1 MRLFIV
7 LAILFS
13 FLNTPIHSQ
22 AHIINPQFFDWD
34 TELSLQGSPA
44 FNNTFA
50 RLLAYDEGFCIMSRR
65 YIEPNNN
72 LMLKEFHF
80 FDSEMNYFASQ
91 QHGNVGAESGFETSE
106 DFFFY
111 DGNIYTLEMS
121 YNYSNPDSLN
131 SFHCFSI
138 YSPQGQLIASDSLY
152 DFEYFPFYSG
162 NDLGLESPT
171 RNKYISG
178 EYVYYLSNV
187 NSFFNV
193 KRNIVR
199 CNLNTAQFDVI
210 TFDSDPF
217 ATMTSFLG
225 ADSSSFLIEK
235 FELENDLRKFYI
247 NKIDYDGNVLFSKYV
262 GEVTQPNSIRTYDV
276 INESTLDYV
285 FYRGNSETERSS
297 LDFLD
302 ENYNFISSID
312 LHGNEYNRGQFL
324 HVTGSNLGHL
334 ILLPKIPSYYNY
346 RLIEFDIT
354 SHTIVFDSIFEVPFV
369 FRPLI
374 NRQLII
380 NNESGDFIQYGNVF
394 RENQNLPFFH
404 RINVEERQVFLDSIS
419 IPYNETFQ
427 NTDFINIVYNN
438 GNYFMVGYD
447 QSSPLDNELS
457 SYCFGLI
464 DFTTSIS
471 SSPQTVSHFDI
482 LPNPA
487 IDEVFIINLID
498 ETLQIQ
504 ILDLQGRILL
514 SQPSNKQNSIRL
526 LVEELSAGVYLVS
539 VKGKHGVF
547 TQKFIKN

>member
-1 MRLFIV
+1 MRYFKSV
-7 LAILFS
+7 ILFVLFCTS
-13 FLNTPIHSQ
+13 LHSQ
-22 AHIINPQFFDWD
+22 AYLTNPQFFEWD
-34 TELSLQGSPA
+34 TELSLLGSPA

-50 RLLAYDEGFCIMSRR
+50 RLLAYDEGFCIVSRR

-72 LMLKEFHF
+72 LMLKELHF
-80 FDSEMNYFASQ
+80 FDSEMNYFASH
-91 QHGNVGAESGFETSE
+91 QHGNVSAESGFETSE

-111 DGNIYTLEMS
+111 NGNIYTLEMF
-121 YNYSNPDSLN
+121 YNYNNPDSLN

-138 YSPQGQLIASDSLY
+138 YSDQGQLIASDSLF
-152 DFEYFPFYSG
+152 DFDYFPFYAG

-171 RNKYISG
+171 RNNYING

-193 KRNIVR
+193 TRKIVR

-210 TFDSDPF
+210 SFDSDPF
-217 ATMTSFLG
+217 STMTSFLG

-235 FELENDLRKFYI
+235 FELESDLRKFYI
-247 NKIDYDGNVLFSKYV
+247 NKIDYQGNVLFSKYV

-276 INESTLDYV
+276 INEGTSDYV
-285 FYRGNSETERSS
+285 FYRGNSETGRST

-324 HVTGSNLGHL
+324 HAAGSNLGHL
-334 ILLPKIPSYYNY
+334 ILLPKIPSDYNY
-346 RLIEFDIT
+346 RLIEFDIM
-354 SHTIVFDSIFEVPFV
+354 SHSILFDTTLEVPFV

-380 NNESGDFIQYGNVF
+380 NNESSDFIQYGNIS
-394 RENQNLPFFH
+394 RDNQNLPFFH
-404 RINVEERQVFLDSIS
+404 RINVEERQVYLDSIS
-419 IPYNETFQ
+419 IPYSETFQ
-427 NTDFINIVYNN
+427 NTDFINIVYKN

-464 DFTTSIS
+464 DFTTNIS
-471 SSPQTVSHFDI
+471 PSPQTDSQFDVS
-482 LPNPA
+482 PNPVKG
-487 IDEVFIINLID
+487 EVFLTNLSQD
-498 ETLQIQ
+498 SFQIQ
-504 ILDLQGRILL
+504 ILDLQGRILH
-514 SQPSNKQNSIRL
+514 SQATNKQTAVKL
-526 LVEELSAGVYLVS
+526 LVEELNIGVYLVS
-539 VKGKHGVF
+539 VQGNNGIKTK
-547 TQKFIKN
+547 KFVKN

>member
-1 MRLFIV
+1 MRYFKAV
-7 LAILFS
+7 ILFVFFCTS
-13 FLNTPIHSQ
+13 LHSQ
-22 AHIINPQFFDWD
+22 AYIINPQFFEWD

-50 RLLAYDEGFCIMSRR
+50 RLLAYDEGFCIVSRR

-72 LMLKEFHF
+72 LMLKELHF
-80 FDSEMNYFASQ
+80 FDSEMNYFVSHQ
-91 QHGNVGAESGFETSE
+91 LGNVGAESGFETSE

-111 DGNIYTLEMS
+111 NGNIYTLEMA
-121 YNYSNPDSLN
+121 YNYNNPDSLN
-131 SFHCFSI
+131 SFHCFSR
-138 YSPQGQLIASDSLY
+138 YSPQGQLIASDSLF
-152 DFEYFPFYSG
+152 DFDYFPFYSG

-193 KRNIVR
+193 KRKIVR

-210 TFDSDPF
+210 SFDSDPF

-225 ADSSSFLIEK
+225 ADSSSFLIEN
-235 FELENDLRKFYI
+235 FELDNDLRKFYI

-276 INESTLDYV
+276 INESTSDYV
-285 FYRGNSETERSS
+285 FYRGNSETEMSS

-302 ENYNFISSID
+302 EDYNFISSID

-324 HVTGSNLGHL
+324 HATGSNLGYL
-334 ILLPKIPSYYNY
+334 ILLPKIPSDYNY

-354 SHTIVFDSIFEVPFV
+354 AHSILFDSTFEVPFV

-419 IPYNETFQ
+419 IPYNDTFQ
-427 NTDFINIVYNN
+427 NTDFINIVYKN

-464 DFTTSIS
+464 DFATSIS
-471 SSPQTVSHFDI
+471 ISAQIEPFFNIS
-482 LPNPA
+482 PNPVN
-487 IDEVFIINLID
+487 DDVFITNLPQ

-504 ILDLQGRILL
+504 ILDLQGRILH
-514 SQPSNKQNSIRL
+514 SQPTNKQNTVQL
-526 LVEELSAGVYLVS
+526 LVEELSTGVYLVS
-539 VKGKHGVF
+539 VQGKNEVK
-547 TQKFIKN
+547 TKKFIKN